1 VHHNLEAYSP
11 ANVKESTSTLWNA
24 KLLLYCSKVALHYPD
39 EAVIYFELHNA
50 NFVFGRFIGSISYLL
65 LDLPGNLLSHSEPS
79 NAFLARLTRASNFLP
94 KLSIEKRA

>member
-1 VHHNLEAYSP
+1 
-11 ANVKESTSTLWNA
+11 
-24 KLLLYCSKVALHYPD
+24 
-39 EAVIYFELHNA
+39 
-50 NFVFGRFIGSISYLL
+50 